1 MIPERIFIILSSL
14 TVIMAISLK
23 SCQTMGTAITL
34 PE

>member
-1 MIPERIFIILSSL
+1 MIPERMLVILSSL
-14 TVIMAISLK
+14 AVIMAISLK